1 MPRRG
6 HSVVGQL
13 CPWWLKVLGESAT
26 KLATQWAYNVLLN
39 RFVIAF
45 VIRETALLSA
55 QRDERC
61 FGFFFFCARFELA
74 SGNNFAQCLTFF
86 KKHLFP
92 LFLSE

>member
-39 RFVIAF
+39 RFVIALLLEKQPCLVLKEMRDVLVF
-45 VIRETALLSA
+45 SFSVLDLNLPQETTLPSV
-55 QRDERC
+55 
-61 FGFFFFCARFELA
+61 
-74 SGNNFAQCLTFF
+74 
-86 KKHLFP
+86 
-92 LFLSE
+92 